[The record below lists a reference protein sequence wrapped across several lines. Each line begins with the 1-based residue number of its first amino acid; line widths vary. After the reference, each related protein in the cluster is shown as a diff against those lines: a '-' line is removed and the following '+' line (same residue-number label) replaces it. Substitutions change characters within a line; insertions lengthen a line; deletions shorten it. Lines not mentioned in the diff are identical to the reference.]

1 MYSVL
6 LEINFLPM
14 PSSCSSNWRI
24 AGRHGSNASQTT
36 EDQGTKTALLYPI
49 LYFLL
54 QSIRLQS
61 MYLWNK
67 VRADMDKTNRLIKI
81 SSAKPLPAFFAV
93 REPSLL
99 ITTSELLIM
108 RMLCPDRILP
118 NRSGTGAASAS
129 WSGLKAGT
137 LLLHVSEGLH
147 FLYSYSTCS
156 IHTHYIKKK
165 PESRA

>member
-1 MYSVL
+1 
-6 LEINFLPM
+6 M
-14 PSSCSSNWRI
+14 PSSCSLNWRI
-24 AGRHGSNASQTT
+24 VCRHGSNASRTT

-54 QSIRLQS
+54 HSIRLHS
-61 MYLWNK
+61 MYFWNK
-67 VRADMDKTNRLIKI
+67 IRADRDKTNRLIPI

-156 IHTHYIKKK
+156 IHTHITLKRNQNQGHKQRSAR
-165 PESRA
+165 EVHL